1 MLLLIEN
8 ILPVARLLKLSLL
21 FDFTYIL
28 REIAFVNFAAGTLL
42 LLLAPAI
49 EAPHVDFVPVEIE
62 VAGDPRD
69 EGCAPLLVFLELGL
83 QVVLLLLR
91 EASHAT

>member
-1 MLLLIEN
+1 M
-8 ILPVARLLKLSLL
+8 
-21 FDFTYIL
+21 
-28 REIAFVNFAAGTLL
+28 NFAAGILL
-42 LLLAPAI
+42 QLLAPAI

-91 EASHAT
+91 EAPHAT